1 MQAMLIG
8 MTTAGIVMTS
18 ELTKYV
24 AEVRGAAEERRS

>member
-18 ELTKYV
+18 ELTKYSLRFV
-24 AEVRGAAEERRS
+24 VPPKSARS